1 MKTCSIRKSY
11 YNGMCTDEYQY
22 IDREGTFEATL
33 DDSFWGN
40 SINILAFFTLS
51 DGRKIIASAWQKDN
65 YLGIQDIEKG
75 AKLLITFEKNK
86 KGIPYLRKVERVA
99 EENSCLMQ

>member
-11 YNGMCTDEYQY
+11 CSGMCTDEYQY

-33 DDSFWGN
+33 DDRYWGK
-40 SINILAFFTLS
+40 SINVLAFFTLS

-65 YLGIQDIEKG
+65 YLGIPDIERG
-75 AKLLITFEKNK
+75 TKLIITFEKNK
-86 KGIPYLRKVERVA
+86 KGIPYLRKVERA
-99 EENSCLMQ
+99 EEENPSLMI

>member
-33 DDSFWGN
+33 DDSFWGK
-40 SINILAFFTLS
+40 SINILAFFTLA

-86 KGIPYLRKVERVA
+86 KGIPYLRKVERA
-99 EENSCLMQ
+99 EEENSCLMM

>member
-33 DDSFWGN
+33 DDRCWGN
-40 SINILAFFTLS
+40 SINILAFFTLAG
-51 DGRKIIASAWQKDN
+51 GRKIIASAWQKDN

-86 KGIPYLRKVERVA
+86 KGIPYLRKVERA
-99 EENSCLMQ
+99 EEENSCLMM

>member
-1 MKTCSIRKSY
+1 
-11 YNGMCTDEYQY
+11 MCTDEYQY

-33 DDSFWGN
+33 DDRCWGN
-40 SINILAFFTLS
+40 SINILAFFTLA

-86 KGIPYLRKVERVA
+86 KGIPYLRKVEKA
-99 EENSCLMQ
+99 EEENSCLMM